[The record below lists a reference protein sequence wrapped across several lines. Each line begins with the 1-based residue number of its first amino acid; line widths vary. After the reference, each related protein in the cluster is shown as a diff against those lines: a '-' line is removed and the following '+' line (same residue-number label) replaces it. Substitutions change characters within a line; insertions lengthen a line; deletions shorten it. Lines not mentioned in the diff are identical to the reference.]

1 MQAKNMKGSVWNR
14 LMSFKLLNDPLSL
27 QNKVL
32 YICTNC
38 KTIIN
43 NDKVPG
49 HCVLNGLQCEPIPNE
64 LKNLDP
70 LSLQLIQRAKCFQTV
85 V

>member
-1 MQAKNMKGSVWNR
+1 
-14 LMSFKLLNDPLSL
+14 MSFKLLNVPSSL

-38 KTIIN
+38 KTIIK

-49 HCVLNGLQCEPIPNE
+49 HFVLNELQCEPVPNE
-64 LKNLDP
+64 RKNLDP
-70 LSLQLIQRAKCFQTV
+70 LSLQLIQSAKCFQTV
-85 V
+85 VRLGNVYG